1 MACDTELWLGHR
13 QTVVMTDSG
22 PMLQVDLAAT
32 TMLAPMAVVDFVAL
46 KLGVNVAEM
55 RLDVDQLEMVRR
67 YYTPSP
73 GNLPPG
79 PPGPFPRDPSLGT
92 LSPGPPGP
100 FPRDPFPGTLSP
112 GPFPR
117 ARVGWFAPP
126 PQRAQHGGV
135 TPRPP

>member
-67 YYTPSP
+67 FSP
-73 GNLPPG
+73 L
-79 PPGPFPRDPSLGT
+79 PRDPSLGT
-92 LSPGPPGP
+92 LSPGPPGT
-100 FPRDPFPGTLSP
+100 FPRDPFPETLSP

-135 TPRPP
+135 TPLPPCLTTV